1 MKPRVKNSRPM
12 NNRNKIA
19 KKEIKSLHEFINYK
33 ELEKPKP
40 KQIKISSKKLP
51 PNKLEP
57 IKVRLTPLNQRH
69 NSKEIKNK
77 AIQKSHTLTENNNTF
92 NKSLYLSPNHGMHFE
107 KEKCLSNKVTK
118 KTYTESRNDIKE
130 IKINRNCTTPYR
142 RILNNKYDDDFS
154 PSTSVIIKNFN
165 YNNVYNFNID
175 NDKIQNKKLGL
186 NTKSI
191 NKNNDVAYNETYS
204 NTCSSNFTYN
214 KPKTSTGITSSC
226 ISTKNKNSEN
236 FFSTLINDGKYLENK
251 KNSILCEDIIFN
263 VPKLE
268 LNQNKK
274 NNFSRTQ
281 LLDNN
286 NFKINNKKININDYN
301 SASKKLMKNR
311 KANLSENNTN
321 NSNSQIKYNS
331 FSNINFKSQ
340 SINKFY
346 NTSTLPLKY
355 NYNNNK
361 ANINSLK
368 NFNKYNQKT
377 EQNFNNFKLFNEE
390 IEQKTEIGFNLK
402 DLFILEDRINDIVSA
417 FNNRNNI
424 YDIEASNECNEF
436 MNFYSKCSLKGI
448 FASFFKKNNQIIIE
462 SSSNLFLFFILIVH
476 NLSINNFLCNEIIVT
491 INNILSLLKV
501 NFSLYIK
508 QIQIFY
514 RPEIIKKNYSYFQP
528 FNAFLINNDIKDIE
542 GEDDIT
548 YRIYQ
553 NCRKITNEIKAIMKY
568 YQKIN
573 INYYDYFIKI
583 FNNISIQ
590 KENDLINCFFKGFKI
605 ENSSP
610 NPITVN
616 IKKNYASPKEVKNLT
631 PNSEYIKENIY
642 IKTPKKMINKFFN
655 PKKPEIKNRIEIPYI
670 KESPSKKYTLV
681 LNLNKTLAFYNK
693 GKIALRTGLF
703 SFLSML
709 KPYYEIISFSS
720 EPDDITKSILKEIE
734 LKGKFFDYNFGR
746 EHCILYEN
754 TLVKDISLIGR
765 DVKNI
770 IIVDYDE
777 NSFKLNVENGIKI
790 SKFEGYE
797 GNNKADDALYE
808 LKIIL
813 ILIFKKNN
821 SDIRMALKEYENEI
835 KNKISMN

>member
-142 RILNNKYDDDFS
+142 RILNNKYDDEFS

-236 FFSTLINDGKYLENK
+236 FFSTFINDGKYLENK

-448 FASFFKKNNQIIIE
+448 FTSFFKKNNQIIIE

-616 IKKNYASPKEVKNLT
+616 IKKNYASLKEVKNLT